1 MGVKIIILLIRLGV
15 PVEVVIPLFALLIKT
30 MKVSLRF
37 AIVWL
42 GL

>member
-15 PVEVVIPLFALLIKT
+15 PVEVVIPLFNLIIRT
-30 MKVSLRF
+30 LRVSLKMAF
-37 AIVWL
+37 IWL